1 MNKNRRRSY
10 LTEKSLQLRYMGMVG
25 ILMLIISIV
34 TGWIIYSTTWVML
47 LDRIEHKVALDKVF
61 TNLNKVILVKTST
74 LVFAGICLG
83 AIMTMFV
90 VHRITGPLSRVRE
103 IMHEIGKGVIPLRV
117 KFRKGDEFQDIAE
130 AMDRAVTRI
139 EEDTGNNLKVIKEAS
154 DCLRRGSEWLNS
166 EKPQVQRLKEELEHL
181 RKCLERFKIFQ
192 KQLGE

>member
-1 MNKNRRRSY
+1 MA
-10 LTEKSLQLRYMGMVG
+10 LEKAEDNYVSL
-25 ILMLIISIV
+25 S
-34 TGWIIYSTTWVML
+34 
-47 LDRIEHKVALDKVF
+47 
-61 TNLNKVILVKTST
+61 
-74 LVFAGICLG
+74 AGFDG
-83 AIMTMFV
+83 NEAYFYYEKAVDGNVAIMTMFV

-103 IMHEIGKGVIPLRV
+103 IMHEIGKGFIPPRV